1 MKMNSRTISRPN
13 TFYHWKE
20 GGGGGKTE
28 EDNWLE
34 TYFSAEIQTLIVIA
48 GNVTMSHRGERKQC
62 HGIKEQ
68 YAARILSHPLLSIYT
83 CGYIVTKRSV
93 FDERRSSA
101 TLQSFYETS
110 SLEKSRILFYESR
123 NDIYIYISSSSR
135 FIFPFV
141 FLSTYAHGLIVS
153 IRSVCIA
160 HRSFVKN
167 NSSKQRRGRNR
178 LRWVSGLLAIIRNNT
193 RDGLKTGELEFQ
205 WCLERYAISN
215 ARQRITNYVSNLH
228 LEYR

>member
-93 FDERRSSA
+93 FDERWSSA
-101 TLQSFYETS
+101 TLESFYETS

-123 NDIYIYISSSSR
+123 NDIYIYVSSSS
-135 FIFPFV
+135 PFLF
-141 FLSTYAHGLIVS
+141 FLLYSSRHTRTVSSFQFDRYASRID
-153 IRSVCIA
+153 RSW
-160 HRSFVKN
+160 KTT
-167 NSSKQRRGRNR
+167 
-178 LRWVSGLLAIIRNNT
+178 LRNNEEE
-193 RDGLKTGELEFQ
+193 GIVFVG
-205 WCLERYAISN
+205 CLACW
-215 ARQRITNYVSNLH
+215 Q
-228 LEYR
+228 